1 MRKPTIAAMAGVAS
15 CFMAACAIH
24 PLPEDVTLSTYD
36 VARTIRCEARKAV
49 RDKVKVFLQHAILEN
64 GEPDLPARAVGAR
77 LIENSELFYKI
88 DSKWFTG
95 LTKYYFDTFKNSAV
109 AYDFTF
115 DMTEVNNVDA
125 NIDLLKPFTTSKFS
139 AALTAGL
146 DRTRQNIRTFTIT
159 DTFIHLM
166 KDVED
171 RYCAPEYI
179 RGPNYAY
186 PIAGRVGIDEM
197 IDTFVDL
204 TLFAHL
210 DGDRK
215 AKGPPTMG
223 DTIKFTTKISGG
235 ATPKI
240 ELSPIGQALRVAS
253 ASIAFAASRQDVH
266 TLIVCL
272 SLPTGAMPLDF
283 VGPGTPGFLVGAVG
297 TPAERSAAK
306 EIERVITRFELGRNN
321 VVIIPS
327 P

>member
-1 MRKPTIAAMAGVAS
+1 MRKSLAVLMGVAC
-15 CFMAACAIH
+15 CFLTNCSIH
-24 PLPEDVTLSTYD
+24 PLPDDVTLSTYD
-36 VARTIRCEARKAV
+36 VARTIRCEARKSV
-49 RDKVKVFLQHAILEN
+49 REKVKVFLQYAILEN
-64 GEPDLPARAVGAR
+64 GQPDLPAREIGAR
-77 LIENSELFYKI
+77 LEANSTLFYKI

-95 LTKYYFDTFKNSAV
+95 LTKFYFDTFKNSAV

-115 DMTEVNNVDA
+115 DMTEVNNVNA
-125 NIDLLKPFTTSKFS
+125 TIDLLKPFTTSKAS
-139 AALTAGL
+139 AALTAGI

-166 KDVED
+166 KEVDD
-171 RYCAPEYI
+171 QYCVPEYI

-223 DTIKFTTKISGG
+223 DILKFTTKISGG

-240 ELSPIGQALRVAS
+240 ELSPLGQALRVAD
-253 ASIAFAASRQDVH
+253 ASLTFAASRQDIH
-266 TLIVCL
+266 TLVVGL
-272 SLPTGAMPLDF
+272 SLPTGATPLDF
-283 VGPGTPGFLVGAVG
+283 VGPSTPGFLVAAVG

-306 EIERVITRFELGRNN
+306 AIERVITRFELGRNN
-321 VVIIPS
+321 VVLVPS